1 MQDEPPPPPP
11 PPPVDSRSRSLSS
24 NPAVPGPLRAGGR
37 APTFSELRASG
48 LSSRSSSLHVDV
60 KDDDPLSPRTRLEME
75 KQRQAMGKTTATSSG
90 LNTSAANTSNTTP
103 TNHSSTRSTPRSS
116 SFYSV
121 SSSLEF
127 APTGGRRFDLQT
139 QHRNPSNQL
148 SPHRAML
155 SRVDS
160 LLGSQPPS
168 GPSPGASS
176 QYGGASFVATHSMY
190 SASSTSTSP
199 SLATSTRTFHRER
212 GEEQREPSSCGAEI
226 LYNSPIRLRLSSRQ
240 CLRISAVKD
249 SNHQSHATSHF
260 PPRPT
265 GSGTGTGGS
274 AGIARTSRPL
284 TTVQINVSGDG
295 LDGDADQIF
304 VLQNTAL
311 RSDCGEVHYSDIV
324 SLYCVGG
331 SCKGQ
336 FLSVDPA
343 TQTLTMKKGPVIS
356 NSEKWR
362 LVNPI
367 SEGREDYPVNNQDS
381 FASVDAA
388 SRLWGQQKAIATSDS
403 VMLKMNTA
411 ELYLSVRPDRYGQD
425 DSAGTHTASV
435 VLSKENDGINDT
447 MQVWKVT
454 KSNLPYDPEWNRE
467 RPYLTGEAF
476 VQPQAKRHHT
486 ADDGDLNLPPL
497 STYPPSVQES
507 IIVDDLLYVLLGVEG
522 RYIKLAVTE
531 TRGVDAA
538 RSTRTFKF
546 GLNQPGMD
554 PSLLTL
560 ASRCL
565 SLGEFYL
572 NLSLYIEQFSR
583 YEYGQVSHA
592 FCAALKTL
600 VKEYKIM
607 VGQLEHL
614 TRNADG
620 AAPFT
625 IQKLWYNVQPSL
637 RTLEML
643 SLLVD
648 GCHKTIGGGS
658 LLSEIQRIMS
668 SLAGDSNA
676 RKVFSFLM
684 ERASV
689 PYLKMV
695 ERWIYHGDL
704 VDPYDEFMIRRDD
717 QVSKEDVQDNPY
729 STYWQSRYTIR
740 ASQVPLFLSRVAQK
754 ILTAG
759 KYLNVFRTCSRQVD
773 CPFAGEIVFSP
784 SESVYEELIDK
795 AHGFASWVLL
805 DLFVRE
811 NDLQNRLISLKHYF
825 LMDQGDFFVDFM
837 DVAEVELKLRA
848 DKLSLPRLESLL
860 HLSLQT
866 STCSSDP
873 YKDDL
878 QCFLSPHNLISHMEA
893 IHQRAQKGP
902 RDSLTT
908 FESSSIGHPGYKVID
923 AFTLDYNVK
932 WPLSLVISCGAL
944 TKYQMIFRHIFF
956 CKHVERQLCDAWMN
970 HQATKELSLRA
981 ALGPSFCL
989 RQRMLHFQQNFVYY
1003 MMFEVISPRWHD
1015 FQQQLAS
1022 AGTVDDILEFQG
1034 EFLDICLKECL
1045 LTDPELLRVLTRL
1058 MMVCMT
1064 FANSIESY
1072 TRPYFLDEETIKA
1085 EREAERDRRAEKKA
1099 REEAEVALASYQRQK
1114 GTFGGKKKGG
1124 VLRRRQ
1130 SSQVDMRRT
1139 RIRELSDD
1147 VKRALTEREG
1157 DEENPFVRMTNDL
1170 ENQFDSL
1177 LGEFMQQLLRRSL
1190 LQQNSHL
1197 SNLCTRLDYNGF
1209 YTKRAQ
1215 YTCVLLVAVCL
1226 LLLGASAK
1234 QLTVLVQPLTSTAG
1248 ESLSVQPVLALT
1260 DDNGNILTTEND
1272 GTVIVSIGNNPS
1284 RFAETSSFDV
1294 VVGPSQLREWWTRA
1308 PAALLNVSI
1317 VGGIARFRGAF
1328 IDVAGSPYKLR
1339 YTTDLVLDGG
1349 STVVTNPFT
1358 VAAGECSRLQFNTTL
1373 GEATG
1378 GKAFLIQP
1386 VLKLLDSADG
1396 LTVRVQ
1402 KGVATFRS
1410 LKIDKAGNGYSLQFT
1425 LYTKVQG
1432 KNTWKKT
1439 TISQVSDTFDILT
1452 GNPVSLL
1459 LQRNLSDGILDGQPN
1474 EIQPIVAL
1482 LDSGGNVV
1490 SSLETGTVTASLVSS
1505 ASVSSSIVVDTSAAP
1520 LLTVVNVRALIN
1532 SAYPMAYG
1540 VGARVSVQVTFS
1552 DEVSIKGAPTLEL
1565 ESSAN
1570 GAGANGKAV
1579 AVTTT
1584 TVWSSI
1590 YVFEYDVVATDNTL
1604 DLEYTS
1610 TTALSLN
1617 GGLITDRNGKTPI
1630 LTLPAL
1636 GSANSLAGTSAVVID
1651 TTAPVITSVSC
1662 PTPGDGEYGTGQ
1674 QINLSV
1680 QFSQPV
1686 SVYGNP
1692 LLPVALTSV
1701 SGTGGTRNAVF
1712 SSGNNTNT
1720 LVFIYTVQSGDAAAK
1735 LDVTAS
1741 INVNGGFIKHCSQ
1754 RPTTDAVVTMAAV
1767 PVKLSSVNNIVID
1780 TATPTIDA
1788 TVGVTSGTSNG
1799 IYAPG
1804 DEIKIL
1810 ITFTKPVTVTGYPR
1824 LFLETGPIRRPAGYT
1839 TGSGTKV
1846 LTLVYRVSA
1855 GDTAGNGFLNYRDDH
1870 ALRLNGGTITRSLV
1884 GSTGATG
1891 VSAVLSLTS
1900 ATSSGKAL
1908 ANNAQLTIDGLPP
1921 TVTRISVS
1929 SAPSSTVTRGNEVVI
1944 GISFSALVTVDTTK
1958 GTPTLQMDV
1967 GSYNRQAVYKSGS
1980 GSQSLLFSYI
1990 VSLGDT
1996 APNGVN
2002 YRSRSALV
2010 LNGATIR
2017 RASNSPTLDAYL
2029 MLPDP
2034 PSLSPQ
2040 IIVDRALSSVT
2051 TIKKLSA
2058 DVVPGTYG
2066 TKQVITLSLTFS
2078 DEVALSGIM
2087 PPALKINTGTVVP
2100 YASGSST
2107 RTLVFLHIVKNG
2119 EAIPGLDKFDDNAVI
2134 CTAPNCQIINYN
2146 AQSADLSLTGISL
2159 EPANIVID
2167 TSAPQIVSVYAVTT
2181 APTVNGGSFVVGDVI
2196 EIVIKM
2202 DLEVFIEPPPSAYPE
2217 KAPVLLL
2224 NTVKGGKPV
2233 LCQGYANNDRHLLLF
2248 KYTVEPGDVAT
2259 DLMHIDQSALTLN
2272 SGQSSIKRFSTTPT
2286 TNAVLTLPVPQPLG
2300 ASLNVNGN
2308 KVPAVLSVSSPTAND
2323 LYRCGDQIALTVSF
2337 SQHVVVKG
2345 APFLWLDM
2353 GAVPRKALYN
2363 TGSGTT
2369 VLTFIYTVQ
2378 EGDYSVDMEYV
2389 DHHSL
2394 DSTIS
2399 VNGTTPTAILHLSTN
2414 PTTVA
2419 DVNLPYPFT
2428 QGSLSYNKNLQVNG
2442 RKPSIVATRFTSA
2455 DGLYKFSDTVV
2466 MEVTFSAC
2474 VVIDRG
2480 PLGAQGPTPRLRFKP
2495 SPVSSFSTSTATTIT
2510 RYGVYVGGSPGT
2522 ALRFEYTIKTGDTAL
2537 GLDYAGTTA
2546 LELNGARILTCTAN
2560 ANVAATQS
2568 VDLHLNPPGGRL
2580 LGDTAKPVV
2589 FGRAT
2594 FTDLVVDRLGFDYRV
2609 NFSALYNQTALETS
2623 AYFDMLSSAVY
2634 GLRSSPYASGDRL
2647 GSSVDVDGDTLVL
2660 GGPGASQPVAAVQIV
2675 TALGDA
2681 ETFVNEI
2688 QVLQTTAKQ
2697 QPAVQILTS
2706 TAAPGETIGGF
2717 FYLKLG
2723 SIGPTRRLPYNADP
2737 TQMSVALEMDLGFGL
2752 QTISVT
2758 REPNTYCACS
2768 NGYVWHITFLFAE
2781 GPVDALT
2788 VASSTQLTGRSASI
2802 GDGRLGSAAVISV
2815 PSTTLGGTM
2824 TLQLGNFIT
2833 RNIKYNVDEA
2843 ELAIILTQD
2852 LHLNVW
2858 SVSRSLPSAMDTY
2871 TWRVTFTASD
2881 TLYNVPQL
2889 LPQGVLLTG
2898 YGAGLTVRTE
2908 RDGQGRLSGFF
2919 RLQFRTDIFPNDETD
2934 DIPVGASDHDVEV
2947 ALEKLVNAKND
2958 YGPVIDTSG
2967 NLPALVPVITKL
2979 KGTNARVV
2987 VQVGGYEPSSLS
2999 ADSSSTNAG
3008 LPGGSAGMAAV
3019 FTRGNNDWKQ
3029 QGGTIAGHD
3038 TRGGDLFGSSV
3049 SLQGNTLLVGAPAAA
3064 IFGIES
3070 GCIRCKYARTA
3081 IRDRCSH
3088 IGLTLRA
3095 GDHGDDSGNIP
3106 DLVVDSSAL
3115 TKGAGVGSAQ
3125 MHEYSAGTFRSDGS
3139 SAKGLQ
3145 CGAAYIFTRDKKLS
3159 TWSEYTKF
3167 APPAAQIADIRE
3179 YGGAVALSD
3188 PFAVVGAPGA
3198 YNEAGRVFVYQFN
3211 GVDKWLLFQTLSA
3224 APNVITSGDRFGE
3237 SVAISGTVTTTV
3249 VVGAPG
3255 YASNSGAVFVFD
3267 LMGGYFQN
3275 RQMLMQVVPEMQP
3288 GDGFGNALDLDMLFT
3303 YTLVVAA
3310 HRHTY
3315 QRDGA
3320 VDAVKSGMVL
3330 VFVRRSSNDIFFV
3343 LQQVLYASDIRAR
3356 DRFGTSIA
3364 VAKDTIIVGAHELY
3378 EGEQT
3383 TRKAVQALTASVLET
3398 EATNSIQGGSFT
3410 LSFLRSNAGE
3420 DPTKVTTIKRVETR
3434 AIAYDI
3440 SSSGLQAILET
3451 DFDLT
3456 NVIVRRDGPSA
3467 YKGYTWYVTFAG
3479 SSGEIPLLEVDN
3491 TQLKGGEVT
3500 VKWINHLAPVLRGS
3514 AYVFTRDGSGKWTEQ
3529 ASFFPRKKQYFAWFG
3544 SAVAVH
3550 KRTAVIGAP
3559 NLDTYIS
3566 GINSGGAFVGDLGIL
3581 SVRFSAKT
3589 YNVLEGDSLDVTV
3602 QRCSRLGGFCAVDVS
3617 AAPQLYIE
3625 YDTGDAFSDRQ
3636 SASTYVAVIPTIGP
3650 YRKLSSLDA
3659 SGRQGSSSVFYAKD
3673 VMGQEPFPQVGN
3685 GRWLAGDAVGTANGR
3700 NQFYGSSERRSLWV
3714 DAIFDYAGTSDYSS
3728 SSGELFFDGVDDLTH
3743 TFSVQTTSDFV
3754 VENPDETV
3762 MMRLSL
3768 PGIWPS
3774 VTGDLWSTLTIKDN
3788 GDGGSGARSYLAH
3801 LNPEPSLAQAQS
3813 DFSRSVSIFNAGNA
3827 AAVGAPLERNNAG
3840 VKCGAV
3846 HLFVRRSGFWERD
3859 ATVFP
3864 SDCVPGMLFGTSVA
3878 IDGSLGPVRAIVG
3891 APGADAAYIY
3901 LYRRDGLTP
3910 AARWME
3916 ETRLDEPTL
3925 ATDDIN
3931 HNYAGSNAVTIFGD
3945 IAVVGAS
3952 GLERVYVYHRGV
3964 DGLWKLVST
3973 LRASDRVQYQI
3984 LERAVEQS
3992 YAFGHAMDMDKRTII
4007 VGAPFSDAGVFTAQQ
4022 YHSAD
4027 FDRRYFAKGAAYV
4040 FHLEAQEQ
4048 RIMLR
4053 TSNPLI
4059 SGSFRL
4065 AATRRGITGI
4075 TRAISYS
4082 ATGAEVKAALEGTN
4096 GQDGDGSTIE
4106 ALGFRLLEVQRTG
4119 SIDQGFTWSVTFI
4132 GEIVTVPLM
4141 TASWFG
4147 YGCSTCKAFSSTF
4160 IPDPTRQI
4168 LISEVVAIGSGWKQ
4182 QARLTAPDGNAGD
4195 QFGLNVGLSGE
4206 QAIVGAAGSSALTTT
4221 TWDFET
4227 GDLTGA
4233 SPPGQRANHEGRYW
4247 VGTFEARPGAGKATT
4262 AAQVAAQMCAFTND
4276 ELCRAPNYKMPTA
4289 SASVGTTQGDGPQGT
4304 LTSLPFIIEGQWMSF
4319 RVGGGCDIRVVYVE
4333 LLIDGQPAAVSESV
4347 AAEQVAVEVT
4357 ADGASTPSPNNVRPI
4372 TATSKLRA
4380 TGRCRETMQEVTW
4393 DLSAFENRTAQIR
4406 VVDASSNLVWGH
4418 INFDDVRF
4426 SWGAARVAQ
4435 TSTSKAGAA
4444 YTFRRRA
4451 PGTQFPTAKC
4461 EGMNRWTCEWEFQAR
4476 LAASD
4481 KRSEDLFGSS
4491 VAVDDVLGV
4500 AVVAAPGQRGVD
4512 ANNTIDRVLS
4522 DGLDISKEGLRAME
4536 QVGSLYVFRRAD
4548 ELRDGAGVLL
4558 RTPKWAP
4565 KEVLKMQ
4572 YPQKQR
4578 QSHFGAAL
4586 DLDGS
4591 DLIVGAP
4598 GISISPVLPQSGR
4611 AFAYDLAVAGIKFTN
4626 SWFACVEGNADG
4638 LVGLTLSRSAA
4649 TSNLTRPLT
4658 IGYATED
4665 RSAVGVDALKFATC
4679 MKVPS
4684 TQRKDCGDYQQIAG
4698 EVTFAAGETSKLV
4711 TIPIMEDMCL
4721 EQWEKH
4727 FVVRLQVPGGEPLLG
4742 EDFIARVRIDDD
4754 DFNSE
4759 PC

>member
-24 NPAVPGPLRAGGR
+24 NPAAPGPLRAGGR
-37 APTFSELRASG
+37 APTFSELRAGG

-90 LNTSAANTSNTTP
+90 LNMSAANTSNTTP

-249 SNHQSHATSHF
+249 SNHQSHATSHL

-274 AGIARTSRPL
+274 AGIARTSRPS

-425 DSAGTHTASV
+425 DSTGTHTASV

-507 IIVDDLLYVLLGVEG
+507 IIVDDLLYILLGVEG

-546 GLNQPGMD
+546 GLNKPGMD

-614 TRNADG
+614 TRNVDG

-648 GCHKTIGGGS
+648 GCRKTIGGGS

-795 AHGFASWVLL
+795 AHGFASRVLL

-1209 YTKRAQ
+1209 YTKSRPKILNQIFICKRIWRAQ

-1234 QLTVLVQPLTSTAG
+1234 QLTVLVQPLISTAG

-1284 RFAETSSFDV
+1284 RFAGIYPLASAFTFENGIARCSGLYINEANVGFTLVFSSYYHGVRTETSSFDV
-1294 VVGPSQLREWWTRA
+1294 VVGPRYRLAILADISTAYGGTPFLPQPTAGVVDKGGNVVAAVTESSVRIEIEVNPVGGVLQ

-1386 VLKLLDSADG
+1386 VLKLLDSGGNVLEADSSSRVRVTIAANPSRGTLTPADG

-1432 KNTWKKT
+1432 KNTWEKT

-1532 SAYPMAYG
+1532 SAYPMPYG

-1617 GGLITDRNGKTPI
+1617 GGLITDRNGNTPI

-1735 LDVTAS
+1735 LDVMAS

-1754 RPTTDAVVTMAAV
+1754 RPTTDAVMTMAAV

-1824 LFLETGPIRRPAGYT
+1824 LFLETGPIKRPAGYT

-2058 DVVPGTYG
+2058 DVVTGTYG

-2119 EAIPGLDKFDDNAVI
+2119 EATPGLDKFDDNAVI

-2167 TSAPQIVSVYAVTT
+2167 TSAPQVVSVYAVTT

-2233 LCQGYANNDRHLLLF
+2233 LCQGYAYNDRHLLLF

-2399 VNGTTPTAILHLSTN
+2399 VNDTTPTAILHLSTN

-2455 DGLYKFSDTVV
+2455 DGLYKFSDT
-2466 MEVTFSAC
+2466 
-2474 VVIDRG
+2474 
-2480 PLGAQGPTPRLRFKP
+2480 
-2495 SPVSSFSTSTATTIT
+2495 
-2510 RYGVYVGGSPGT
+2510 
-2522 ALRFEYTIKTGDTAL
+2522 
-2537 GLDYAGTTA
+2537 
-2546 LELNGARILTCTAN
+2546 
-2560 ANVAATQS
+2560 
-2568 VDLHLNPPGGRL
+2568 
-2580 LGDTAKPVV
+2580 
-2589 FGRAT
+2589 
-2594 FTDLVVDRLGFDYRV
+2594 
-2609 NFSALYNQTALETS
+2609 
-2623 AYFDMLSSAVY
+2623 
-2634 GLRSSPYASGDRL
+2634 
-2647 GSSVDVDGDTLVL
+2647 
-2660 GGPGASQPVAAVQIV
+2660 
-2675 TALGDA
+2675 
-2681 ETFVNEI
+2681 
-2688 QVLQTTAKQ
+2688 
-2697 QPAVQILTS
+2697 
-2706 TAAPGETIGGF
+2706 
-2717 FYLKLG
+2717 
-2723 SIGPTRRLPYNADP
+2723 
-2737 TQMSVALEMDLGFGL
+2737 
-2752 QTISVT
+2752 
-2758 REPNTYCACS
+2758 
-2768 NGYVWHITFLFAE
+2768 
-2781 GPVDALT
+2781 
-2788 VASSTQLTGRSASI
+2788 
-2802 GDGRLGSAAVISV
+2802 
-2815 PSTTLGGTM
+2815 
-2824 TLQLGNFIT
+2824 
-2833 RNIKYNVDEA
+2833 
-2843 ELAIILTQD
+2843 
-2852 LHLNVW
+2852 
-2858 SVSRSLPSAMDTY
+2858 
-2871 TWRVTFTASD
+2871 
-2881 TLYNVPQL
+2881 
-2889 LPQGVLLTG
+2889 GVLLTG

-2947 ALEKLVNAKND
+2947 ALEKLVSVNDVNAKND

-3029 QGGTIAGHD
+3029 QGG
-3038 TRGGDLFGSSV
+3038 
-3049 SLQGNTLLVGAPAAA
+3049 
-3064 IFGIES
+3064 
-3070 GCIRCKYARTA
+3070 
-3081 IRDRCSH
+3081 
-3088 IGLTLRA
+3088 
-3095 GDHGDDSGNIP
+3095 DHGDDSGNIP

-3159 TWSEYTKF
+3159 TWSEYTKV
-3167 APPAAQIADIRE
+3167 APPAAQIADVRE

-3198 YNEAGRVFVYQFN
+3198 YNEAGRVFVYHFN

-3288 GDGFGNALDLDMLFT
+3288 GDRFGNALDLDMLFT

-3467 YKGYTWYVTFAG
+3467 SKGYTWYVTFAG

-3685 GRWLAGDAVGTANGR
+3685 GRWLTGDAVGTANGR

-3714 DAIFDYAGTSDYSS
+3714 DAIFDYAGTSDYPS

-3801 LNPEPSLAQAQS
+3801 LNPEPSLAQARS

-3901 LYRRDGLTP
+3901 LYRSDGLTP

-3952 GLERVYVYHRGV
+3952 GLESVYVYHRGV

-3984 LERAVEQS
+3984 LERTVEQS
-3992 YAFGHAMDMDKRTII
+3992 YAFGHAMDMDKRTIV

-4082 ATGAEVKAALEGTN
+4082 ATGAEVKAALEGTNGTN

-4195 QFGLNVGLSGE
+4195 QFGLSVGLSGE

-4227 GDLTGA
+4227 GDLTGWLTTGTAFDQQPTYGDNSYGRTNIYRPSPFVGA

-4262 AAQVAAQMCAFTND
+4262 AAQVAAQMCAFAND

-4304 LTSLPFIIEGQWMSF
+4304 LTSLPFTIKGQWMSF

-4393 DLSAFENRTAQIR
+4393 GLSAFENRTAQIR

-4548 ELRDGAGVLL
+4548 EVRDGAGVLL

-4598 GISISPVLPQSGR
+4598 GIAISPVLPQSGR
-4611 AFAYDLAVAGIKFTN
+4611 AFAYDLAVAGVKFTN

-4742 EDFIARVRIDDD
+4742 EDFIARCSKASAMEFAAKSSDEPEKELGPAELCTRLKTSLPIGTRHRTPLKKFPNCFSSVEAVNWMLEHKQARGKSEAVRKCQTLLSQRLIEQVDGPAE
-4754 DFNSE
+4754 FEVNAKRFYRFKPAEAS
-4759 PC
+4759 

>member
-1 MQDEPPPPPP
+1 MQDELPPPPP

-24 NPAVPGPLRAGGR
+24 NPAGLVLYAQLRAGG
-37 APTFSELRASG
+37 L
-48 LSSRSSSLHVDV
+48 LSRSSSLHVDV

-260 PPRPT
+260 HR
-265 GSGTGTGGS
+265 GRRDQ
-274 AGIARTSRPL
+274 AQE
-284 TTVQINVSGDG
+284 QINVSGDG

-388 SRLWGQQKAIATSDS
+388 SRL

-600 VKEYKIM
+600 LKDIGDAKFA
-607 VGQLEHL
+607 GGWL
-614 TRNADG
+614 
-620 AAPFT
+620 P
-625 IQKLWYNVQPSL
+625 
-637 RTLEML
+637 
-643 SLLVD
+643 
-648 GCHKTIGGGS
+648 KTIGGGS

-795 AHGFASWVLL
+795 AHGFASRVLL

-811 NDLQNRLISLKHYF
+811 NDLLISLKHYF

-1284 RFAETSSFDV
+1284 RFAGIYPLASAFTFENGIARCSGLYINEANVGFTLVFSSYYHGVRTETSSFDV
-1294 VVGPSQLREWWTRA
+1294 VVGPRYRLAILADISTAYGGTPFLPQPTAGVVDKGGNVVAAVTESSVRIEIEVNPVGGVLQ

-1386 VLKLLDSADG
+1386 VLKLLDSGGNVLEADSSSKVRVTIAANPSRGTLTPADG

-1505 ASVSSSIVVDTSAAP
+1505 ASVSSSIVVDTSAP

-1967 GSYNRQAVYKSGS
+1967 GSYNRQAVYKSG
-1980 GSQSLLFSYI
+1980 
-1990 VSLGDT
+1990 T
-1996 APNGVN
+1996 
-2002 YRSRSALV
+2002 
-2010 LNGATIR
+2010 
-2017 RASNSPTLDAYL
+2017 
-2029 MLPDP
+2029 
-2034 PSLSPQ
+2034 
-2040 IIVDRALSSVT
+2040 
-2051 TIKKLSA
+2051 
-2058 DVVPGTYG
+2058 
-2066 TKQVITLSLTFS
+2066 
-2078 DEVALSGIM
+2078 
-2087 PPALKINTGTVVP
+2087 
-2100 YASGSST
+2100 
-2107 RTLVFLHIVKNG
+2107 
-2119 EAIPGLDKFDDNAVI
+2119 
-2134 CTAPNCQIINYN
+2134 
-2146 AQSADLSLTGISL
+2146 
-2159 EPANIVID
+2159 
-2167 TSAPQIVSVYAVTT
+2167 
-2181 APTVNGGSFVVGDVI
+2181 PTVNGGSFVVGDVI

-2224 NTVKGGKPV
+2224 NTVK
-2233 LCQGYANNDRHLLLF
+2233 
-2248 KYTVEPGDVAT
+2248 
-2259 DLMHIDQSALTLN
+2259 
-2272 SGQSSIKRFSTTPT
+2272 
-2286 TNAVLTLPVPQPLG
+2286 
-2300 ASLNVNGN
+2300 
-2308 KVPAVLSVSSPTAND
+2308 
-2323 LYRCGDQIALTVSF
+2323 
-2337 SQHVVVKG
+2337 
-2345 APFLWLDM
+2345 DM

-2394 DSTIS
+2394 DS
-2399 VNGTTPTAILHLSTN
+2399 P
-2414 PTTVA
+2414 
-2419 DVNLPYPFT
+2419 
-2428 QGSLSYNKNLQVNG
+2428 
-2442 RKPSIVATRFTSA
+2442 
-2455 DGLYKFSDTVV
+2455 
-2466 MEVTFSAC
+2466 
-2474 VVIDRG
+2474 
-2480 PLGAQGPTPRLRFKP
+2480 
-2495 SPVSSFSTSTATTIT
+2495 
-2510 RYGVYVGGSPGT
+2510 
-2522 ALRFEYTIKTGDTAL
+2522 
-2537 GLDYAGTTA
+2537 
-2546 LELNGARILTCTAN
+2546 
-2560 ANVAATQS
+2560 
-2568 VDLHLNPPGGRL
+2568 
-2580 LGDTAKPVV
+2580 
-2589 FGRAT
+2589 
-2594 FTDLVVDRLGFDYRV
+2594 
-2609 NFSALYNQTALETS
+2609 
-2623 AYFDMLSSAVY
+2623 
-2634 GLRSSPYASGDRL
+2634 
-2647 GSSVDVDGDTLVL
+2647 
-2660 GGPGASQPVAAVQIV
+2660 
-2675 TALGDA
+2675 
-2681 ETFVNEI
+2681 
-2688 QVLQTTAKQ
+2688 
-2697 QPAVQILTS
+2697 
-2706 TAAPGETIGGF
+2706 
-2717 FYLKLG
+2717 
-2723 SIGPTRRLPYNADP
+2723 
-2737 TQMSVALEMDLGFGL
+2737 
-2752 QTISVT
+2752 
-2758 REPNTYCACS
+2758 
-2768 NGYVWHITFLFAE
+2768 
-2781 GPVDALT
+2781 
-2788 VASSTQLTGRSASI
+2788 
-2802 GDGRLGSAAVISV
+2802 
-2815 PSTTLGGTM
+2815 
-2824 TLQLGNFIT
+2824 
-2833 RNIKYNVDEA
+2833 
-2843 ELAIILTQD
+2843 
-2852 LHLNVW
+2852 
-2858 SVSRSLPSAMDTY
+2858 
-2871 TWRVTFTASD
+2871 
-2881 TLYNVPQL
+2881 
-2889 LPQGVLLTG
+2889 
-2898 YGAGLTVRTE
+2898 
-2908 RDGQGRLSGFF
+2908 
-2919 RLQFRTDIFPNDETD
+2919 
-2934 DIPVGASDHDVEV
+2934 
-2947 ALEKLVNAKND
+2947 
-2958 YGPVIDTSG
+2958 
-2967 NLPALVPVITKL
+2967 
-2979 KGTNARVV
+2979 
-2987 VQVGGYEPSSLS
+2987 
-2999 ADSSSTNAG
+2999 
-3008 LPGGSAGMAAV
+3008 
-3019 FTRGNNDWKQ
+3019 
-3029 QGGTIAGHD
+3029 
-3038 TRGGDLFGSSV
+3038 
-3049 SLQGNTLLVGAPAAA
+3049 
-3064 IFGIES
+3064 
-3070 GCIRCKYARTA
+3070 
-3081 IRDRCSH
+3081 
-3088 IGLTLRA
+3088 
-3095 GDHGDDSGNIP
+3095 
-3106 DLVVDSSAL
+3106 
-3115 TKGAGVGSAQ
+3115 
-3125 MHEYSAGTFRSDGS
+3125 
-3139 SAKGLQ
+3139 
-3145 CGAAYIFTRDKKLS
+3145 
-3159 TWSEYTKF
+3159 
-3167 APPAAQIADIRE
+3167 
-3179 YGGAVALSD
+3179 
-3188 PFAVVGAPGA
+3188 
-3198 YNEAGRVFVYQFN
+3198 
-3211 GVDKWLLFQTLSA
+3211 
-3224 APNVITSGDRFGE
+3224 
-3237 SVAISGTVTTTV
+3237 
-3249 VVGAPG
+3249 
-3255 YASNSGAVFVFD
+3255 
-3267 LMGGYFQN
+3267 
-3275 RQMLMQVVPEMQP
+3275 
-3288 GDGFGNALDLDMLFT
+3288 
-3303 YTLVVAA
+3303 
-3310 HRHTY
+3310 
-3315 QRDGA
+3315 
-3320 VDAVKSGMVL
+3320 
-3330 VFVRRSSNDIFFV
+3330 
-3343 LQQVLYASDIRAR
+3343 
-3356 DRFGTSIA
+3356 
-3364 VAKDTIIVGAHELY
+3364 
-3378 EGEQT
+3378 
-3383 TRKAVQALTASVLET
+3383 
-3398 EATNSIQGGSFT
+3398 
-3410 LSFLRSNAGE
+3410 
-3420 DPTKVTTIKRVETR
+3420 
-3434 AIAYDI
+3434 
-3440 SSSGLQAILET
+3440 
-3451 DFDLT
+3451 
-3456 NVIVRRDGPSA
+3456 
-3467 YKGYTWYVTFAG
+3467 
-3479 SSGEIPLLEVDN
+3479 
-3491 TQLKGGEVT
+3491 
-3500 VKWINHLAPVLRGS
+3500 
-3514 AYVFTRDGSGKWTEQ
+3514 
-3529 ASFFPRKKQYFAWFG
+3529 
-3544 SAVAVH
+3544 
-3550 KRTAVIGAP
+3550 
-3559 NLDTYIS
+3559 
-3566 GINSGGAFVGDLGIL
+3566 
-3581 SVRFSAKT
+3581 
-3589 YNVLEGDSLDVTV
+3589 
-3602 QRCSRLGGFCAVDVS
+3602 
-3617 AAPQLYIE
+3617 
-3625 YDTGDAFSDRQ
+3625 
-3636 SASTYVAVIPTIGP
+3636 
-3650 YRKLSSLDA
+3650 
-3659 SGRQGSSSVFYAKD
+3659 
-3673 VMGQEPFPQVGN
+3673 
-3685 GRWLAGDAVGTANGR
+3685 
-3700 NQFYGSSERRSLWV
+3700 
-3714 DAIFDYAGTSDYSS
+3714 
-3728 SSGELFFDGVDDLTH
+3728 
-3743 TFSVQTTSDFV
+3743 
-3754 VENPDETV
+3754 
-3762 MMRLSL
+3762 
-3768 PGIWPS
+3768 
-3774 VTGDLWSTLTIKDN
+3774 
-3788 GDGGSGARSYLAH
+3788 
-3801 LNPEPSLAQAQS
+3801 
-3813 DFSRSVSIFNAGNA
+3813 
-3827 AAVGAPLERNNAG
+3827 
-3840 VKCGAV
+3840 
-3846 HLFVRRSGFWERD
+3846 
-3859 ATVFP
+3859 
-3864 SDCVPGMLFGTSVA
+3864 
-3878 IDGSLGPVRAIVG
+3878 
-3891 APGADAAYIY
+3891 
-3901 LYRRDGLTP
+3901 
-3910 AARWME
+3910 
-3916 ETRLDEPTL
+3916 
-3925 ATDDIN
+3925 
-3931 HNYAGSNAVTIFGD
+3931 
-3945 IAVVGAS
+3945 
-3952 GLERVYVYHRGV
+3952 
-3964 DGLWKLVST
+3964 
-3973 LRASDRVQYQI
+3973 
-3984 LERAVEQS
+3984 
-3992 YAFGHAMDMDKRTII
+3992 
-4007 VGAPFSDAGVFTAQQ
+4007 
-4022 YHSAD
+4022 
-4027 FDRRYFAKGAAYV
+4027 
-4040 FHLEAQEQ
+4040 
-4048 RIMLR
+4048 
-4053 TSNPLI
+4053 
-4059 SGSFRL
+4059 
-4065 AATRRGITGI
+4065 
-4075 TRAISYS
+4075 
-4082 ATGAEVKAALEGTN
+4082 
-4096 GQDGDGSTIE
+4096 
-4106 ALGFRLLEVQRTG
+4106 
-4119 SIDQGFTWSVTFI
+4119 
-4132 GEIVTVPLM
+4132 
-4141 TASWFG
+4141 
-4147 YGCSTCKAFSSTF
+4147 
-4160 IPDPTRQI
+4160 
-4168 LISEVVAIGSGWKQ
+4168 
-4182 QARLTAPDGNAGD
+4182 
-4195 QFGLNVGLSGE
+4195 
-4206 QAIVGAAGSSALTTT
+4206 
-4221 TWDFET
+4221 
-4227 GDLTGA
+4227 
-4233 SPPGQRANHEGRYW
+4233 
-4247 VGTFEARPGAGKATT
+4247 
-4262 AAQVAAQMCAFTND
+4262 
-4276 ELCRAPNYKMPTA
+4276 
-4289 SASVGTTQGDGPQGT
+4289 
-4304 LTSLPFIIEGQWMSF
+4304 
-4319 RVGGGCDIRVVYVE
+4319 
-4333 LLIDGQPAAVSESV
+4333 
-4347 AAEQVAVEVT
+4347 
-4357 ADGASTPSPNNVRPI
+4357 
-4372 TATSKLRA
+4372 
-4380 TGRCRETMQEVTW
+4380 
-4393 DLSAFENRTAQIR
+4393 
-4406 VVDASSNLVWGH
+4406 
-4418 INFDDVRF
+4418 
-4426 SWGAARVAQ
+4426 
-4435 TSTSKAGAA
+4435 
-4444 YTFRRRA
+4444 
-4451 PGTQFPTAKC
+4451 
-4461 EGMNRWTCEWEFQAR
+4461 
-4476 LAASD
+4476 
-4481 KRSEDLFGSS
+4481 
-4491 VAVDDVLGV
+4491 
-4500 AVVAAPGQRGVD
+4500 
-4512 ANNTIDRVLS
+4512 
-4522 DGLDISKEGLRAME
+4522 
-4536 QVGSLYVFRRAD
+4536 
-4548 ELRDGAGVLL
+4548 
-4558 RTPKWAP
+4558 
-4565 KEVLKMQ
+4565 
-4572 YPQKQR
+4572 
-4578 QSHFGAAL
+4578 
-4586 DLDGS
+4586 
-4591 DLIVGAP
+4591 
-4598 GISISPVLPQSGR
+4598 
-4611 AFAYDLAVAGIKFTN
+4611 
-4626 SWFACVEGNADG
+4626 
-4638 LVGLTLSRSAA
+4638 
-4649 TSNLTRPLT
+4649 
-4658 IGYATED
+4658 
-4665 RSAVGVDALKFATC
+4665 
-4679 MKVPS
+4679 
-4684 TQRKDCGDYQQIAG
+4684 
-4698 EVTFAAGETSKLV
+4698 
-4711 TIPIMEDMCL
+4711 
-4721 EQWEKH
+4721 
-4727 FVVRLQVPGGEPLLG
+4727 
-4742 EDFIARVRIDDD
+4742 
-4754 DFNSE
+4754 
-4759 PC
+4759 